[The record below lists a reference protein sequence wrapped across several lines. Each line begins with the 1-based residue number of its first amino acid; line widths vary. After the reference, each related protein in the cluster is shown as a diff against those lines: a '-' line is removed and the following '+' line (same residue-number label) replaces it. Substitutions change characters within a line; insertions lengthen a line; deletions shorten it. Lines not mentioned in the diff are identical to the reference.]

1 MEFQKTTLG
10 ELSVNGKGSYGI
22 AASAVPYSDELFTYL
37 RITDINDDGTL
48 NKSGFMSVSDEK
60 AEQYLLKPNDIVFA
74 RTGGS
79 TGRNYF
85 YDGTDGEFV
94 YAGFLIK
101 FSIDSTKVNPRF
113 IKYYCLSQEYRG
125 WVHSFNT
132 GSTRGNINAQTYA
145 NMPIL
150 LPSREQ
156 QDLLVDTLSVID
168 EKIKLNTAINENLEQ
183 QAQALFKAWF
193 VDFVPFDEKMVE
205 SPIGT
210 LIPASLKM
218 VQIADIPHD
227 LETGKRP
234 KGGAVADGIPSVGA
248 ENVKKLGDFNP
259 SSAKYIPFEFAE
271 KMKKGEIKGY
281 EVLLYKD
288 GGKPGTFIPHFSM
301 FGEGFPYSEF
311 YINEHVFK
319 LDFYD
324 RGFNEFM
331 YFYLQT
337 DYPYNWLANNGGKAA
352 VPGINQQDVNTI
364 WCFSPEHPMIQE
376 YCKWVQPIFTTILK
390 NCTQNMEL
398 AALRDTLLPKLM
410 NGEIDVSDVKI

>member
-1 MEFQKTTLG
+1 MEFQKTNLG

-48 NKSGFMSVSDEK
+48 NKSGLMSVSDEK

-79 TGRNYF
+79 TGRSYF

-145 NMPIL
+145 NMSIL

-183 QAQALFKAWF
+183 QAQAIYAQMFIESAEESWETGSLSDIAVITMGQSPKGDTFNETGEGAVFYQGRTDFGFRFPTRRLYTTEPKRIALCDDALMSVRAPVGDLNVAYEECCIGRGLAAIHSKDNHQSFVLYTLFTLKKQLDVF
-193 VDFVPFDEKMVE
+193 NGEGTVFGSINKESLNSMEITIPPRELMDRFESTI
-205 SPIGT
+205 SPIDRA
-210 LIPASLKM
+210 IRNNY
-218 VQIADIPHD
+218 
-227 LETGKRP
+227 E
-234 KGGAVADGIPSVGA
+234 
-248 ENVKKLGDFNP
+248 
-259 SSAKYIPFEFAE
+259 
-271 KMKKGEIKGY
+271 EIC
-281 EVLLYKD
+281 
-288 GGKPGTFIPHFSM
+288 
-301 FGEGFPYSEF
+301 
-311 YINEHVFK
+311 
-319 LDFYD
+319 
-324 RGFNEFM
+324 R
-331 YFYLQT
+331 LQ
-337 DYPYNWLANNGGKAA
+337 A
-352 VPGINQQDVNTI
+352 I
-364 WCFSPEHPMIQE
+364 
-376 YCKWVQPIFTTILK
+376 
-390 NCTQNMEL
+390 
-398 AALRDTLLPKLM
+398 RDTLLPKLM
-410 NGEIDVSDVKI
+410 NGEIDVSAVKI

>member
-1 MEFQKTTLG
+1 MEFQKTNLG

-48 NKSGFMSVSDEK
+48 NKSGLMSVSDEK

-79 TGRNYF
+79 TGRSYF

-145 NMPIL
+145 NMSIL

-183 QAQALFKAWF
+183 QAQAIYAQMFMESAEESWETGSLSDISVITMGQSPKGDTFNETGEGAVFYQGRTDFGFRFPTRRLYTTEPKRIALCGDALMSVRAPVGDLNVAYEECCIGRGLAAIHSKDNHQSFVLYTLFTLKKQLDVF
-193 VDFVPFDEKMVE
+193 NGEGTVFGSINKESLNSMEITIPPRELMDRFESTV
-205 SPIGT
+205 SPIDMA
-210 LIPASLKM
+210 IRNNY
-218 VQIADIPHD
+218 
-227 LETGKRP
+227 E
-234 KGGAVADGIPSVGA
+234 
-248 ENVKKLGDFNP
+248 
-259 SSAKYIPFEFAE
+259 
-271 KMKKGEIKGY
+271 EIC
-281 EVLLYKD
+281 
-288 GGKPGTFIPHFSM
+288 
-301 FGEGFPYSEF
+301 
-311 YINEHVFK
+311 
-319 LDFYD
+319 
-324 RGFNEFM
+324 R
-331 YFYLQT
+331 LQ
-337 DYPYNWLANNGGKAA
+337 A
-352 VPGINQQDVNTI
+352 I
-364 WCFSPEHPMIQE
+364 
-376 YCKWVQPIFTTILK
+376 
-390 NCTQNMEL
+390 
-398 AALRDTLLPKLM
+398 RDTLLPKLM
-410 NGEIDVSDVKI
+410 NGEIDVSAVLI

>member
-1 MEFQKTTLG
+1 MKFQKTNLG

-48 NKSGFMSVSDEK
+48 NKSGLMSVSDEK

-79 TGRNYF
+79 TGRSYF

-183 QAQALFKAWF
+183 QIGEYFKEMF
-193 VDFVPFDEKMVE
+193 PDVLNENGKE
-205 SPIGT
+205 T
-210 LIPASLKM
+210 LGKLISFSNGK
-218 VQIADIPHD
+218 
-227 LETGKRP
+227 KRP
-234 KGGAVADGIPSVGA
+234 DEEGQIPVYGGNGVLAYTNKANASNCVIIGRVGA
-248 ENVKKLGDFNP
+248 YCGNVCLSLDDCWISDNAI
-259 SSAKYIPFEFAE
+259 SAKSKISKSQLF
-271 KMKKGEIKGY
+271 
-281 EVLLYKD
+281 V
-288 GGKPGTFIPHFSM
+288 FS
-301 FGEGFPYSEF
+301 
-311 YINEHVFK
+311 
-319 LDFYD
+319 
-324 RGFNEFM
+324 
-331 YFYLQT
+331 
-337 DYPYNWLANNGGKAA
+337 
-352 VPGINQQDVNTI
+352 
-364 WCFSPEHPMIQE
+364 
-376 YCKWVQPIFTTILK
+376 ILK
-390 NCTQNMEL
+390 NAHLPNRHIGSGQPLMTQGILNAIPCIVPKEKEIVDFEGKMIPLHNMISVNNQENQRL

-410 NGEIDVSDVKI
+410 NGEIDVSAVRI

>member
-1 MEFQKTTLG
+1 MEFQKTNLG

-48 NKSGFMSVSDEK
+48 NKSGLMSVSDEK

-79 TGRNYF
+79 TGRSYF

-145 NMPIL
+145 NMSIL

-183 QAQALFKAWF
+183 QAQAIYAQMFIESAEESWETGSLSDIAVITMGQSPKGDTFNETGEGAVFYQGRTDFGFRFPTRRLYTTEPKRIALCGDALMSVRAPVGDLNVAYEECCIGRGLAAIHSKDNHQSFVLYTLFTLKKQLDVF
-193 VDFVPFDEKMVE
+193 NGEGTVFGSINKESLNSMEITIPPRELMDRFESTV
-205 SPIGT
+205 SPIDRA
-210 LIPASLKM
+210 IRNNY
-218 VQIADIPHD
+218 
-227 LETGKRP
+227 E
-234 KGGAVADGIPSVGA
+234 
-248 ENVKKLGDFNP
+248 
-259 SSAKYIPFEFAE
+259 
-271 KMKKGEIKGY
+271 EIC
-281 EVLLYKD
+281 
-288 GGKPGTFIPHFSM
+288 
-301 FGEGFPYSEF
+301 
-311 YINEHVFK
+311 
-319 LDFYD
+319 
-324 RGFNEFM
+324 R
-331 YFYLQT
+331 LQ
-337 DYPYNWLANNGGKAA
+337 A
-352 VPGINQQDVNTI
+352 I
-364 WCFSPEHPMIQE
+364 
-376 YCKWVQPIFTTILK
+376 
-390 NCTQNMEL
+390 
-398 AALRDTLLPKLM
+398 RDTLLPKLM
-410 NGEIDVSDVKI
+410 NGEIDVSAVKI

>member
-1 MEFQKTTLG
+1 MEFQKTNLG

-22 AASAVPYSDELFTYL
+22 AASAVPY
-37 RITDINDDGTL
+37 
-48 NKSGFMSVSDEK
+48 SDEK

-79 TGRNYF
+79 TGRSYF

-145 NMPIL
+145 NMSIL

-183 QAQALFKAWF
+183 QIGEYFKEMF
-193 VDFVPFDEKMVE
+193 HDVLNENGKE
-205 SPIGT
+205 T
-210 LIPASLKM
+210 LGKLISFSNGK
-218 VQIADIPHD
+218 
-227 LETGKRP
+227 KRP
-234 KGGAVADGIPSVGA
+234 DEEGQIPVYGGNGILAYTNKANASNCVIIGRVGA
-248 ENVKKLGDFNP
+248 YCGNVCLSLDDCWISDNAI
-259 SSAKYIPFEFAE
+259 SAKSKISKSQLF
-271 KMKKGEIKGY
+271 
-281 EVLLYKD
+281 V
-288 GGKPGTFIPHFSM
+288 FS
-301 FGEGFPYSEF
+301 
-311 YINEHVFK
+311 
-319 LDFYD
+319 
-324 RGFNEFM
+324 
-331 YFYLQT
+331 
-337 DYPYNWLANNGGKAA
+337 
-352 VPGINQQDVNTI
+352 
-364 WCFSPEHPMIQE
+364 
-376 YCKWVQPIFTTILK
+376 ILK
-390 NCTQNMEL
+390 NAHLPNRHIGSGQPLMTQGILNAIPCIVPKEKEIVDFEEKMIPLHNMISVNNQENQRL

-410 NGEIDVSDVKI
+410 NGEIDVSAVRI

>member
-1 MEFQKTTLG
+1 MEFQKTNLG

-37 RITDINDDGTL
+37 RITDINDDGIL
-48 NKSGFMSVSDEK
+48 NKSGLMSVSDEK

-79 TGRNYF
+79 TGRSYF

-145 NMPIL
+145 NMSIL

-183 QAQALFKAWF
+183 QAQAIYAQMFIESAEESWKTGSLSDIAVITMGQSPKGDTFNETGEGAVFYQGRTDFGFRFPTRRLYTTEPKRIALCDDALMSVRAPVGDLNVAYEECCIGRGLAAIHSKDNHQSFVLYTLFTLKKQLDVF
-193 VDFVPFDEKMVE
+193 NGEGTVFGSINKESLNSMEITIPPRELMDRFESTV
-205 SPIGT
+205 SPIDRA
-210 LIPASLKM
+210 IRNNY
-218 VQIADIPHD
+218 
-227 LETGKRP
+227 E
-234 KGGAVADGIPSVGA
+234 
-248 ENVKKLGDFNP
+248 
-259 SSAKYIPFEFAE
+259 
-271 KMKKGEIKGY
+271 EIC
-281 EVLLYKD
+281 
-288 GGKPGTFIPHFSM
+288 
-301 FGEGFPYSEF
+301 
-311 YINEHVFK
+311 
-319 LDFYD
+319 
-324 RGFNEFM
+324 R
-331 YFYLQT
+331 LQ
-337 DYPYNWLANNGGKAA
+337 A
-352 VPGINQQDVNTI
+352 I
-364 WCFSPEHPMIQE
+364 
-376 YCKWVQPIFTTILK
+376 
-390 NCTQNMEL
+390 
-398 AALRDTLLPKLM
+398 RDTLLPKLM
-410 NGEIDVSDVKI
+410 NGEIDVSAVKI

>member
-1 MEFQKTTLG
+1 MMFEKTTLG
-10 ELSVNGKGSYGI
+10 QLSVNGKGSYGI

-48 NKSGFMSVSDEK
+48 NKSGLMSVSDEK

-168 EKIKLNTAINENLEQ
+168 EKINLNTAINENLEQ

-193 VDFVPFDEKMVE
+193 VDFEPFGGVMPDDWQKCTLGDVSEMGAGGVKPQNATPTATHDNTVPIYSNGITDEGLYGFTDKAKIQDE
-205 SPIGT
+205 SVTVSARGTIGYVCLRQVPYVPIVRLVT
-210 LIPASLKM
+210 LIPN
-218 VQIADIPHD
+218 
-227 LETGKRP
+227 KRI
-234 KGGAVADGIPSVGA
+234 V
-248 ENVKKLGDFNP
+248 
-259 SSAKYIPFEFAE
+259 SAKFLYHWLKTLHIAGTGTTQQQLTVPSFKKTEIIVPEYSIME
-271 KMKKGEIKGY
+271 KFTVTINPLY
-281 EVLLYKD
+281 EH
-288 GGKPGTFIPHFSM
+288 I
-301 FGEGFPYSEF
+301 
-311 YINEHVFK
+311 
-319 LDFYD
+319 
-324 RGFNEFM
+324 
-331 YFYLQT
+331 
-337 DYPYNWLANNGGKAA
+337 LANK
-352 VPGINQQDVNTI
+352 NQNQ
-364 WCFSPEHPMIQE
+364 H
-376 YCKWVQPIFTTILK
+376 
-390 NCTQNMEL
+390 L

-410 NGEIDVSDVKI
+410 NGEIDVSAVKI

>member
-1 MEFQKTTLG
+1 MEFQKTNLG

-48 NKSGFMSVSDEK
+48 NKSGLMSVSDEK

-79 TGRNYF
+79 TGRSYF

-168 EKIKLNTAINENLEQ
+168 EKIKLNTAINENLES
-183 QAQALFKAWF
+183 QAQALFKKVIINNCNKGNGVLGDYCIIKSGFAFRSSWWTEDGVKVIKIKNIDNGKINLNDCSF
-193 VDFVPFDEKMVE
+193 VSFDKIEKAKDFLVHAGDVLIAMTGATLGKFAIVPQINEPLLVNQRVGKFFLGDNPIEKL
-205 SPIGT
+205 PFLYCT
-210 LIPASLKM
+210 LKQPEVITEIINRGQGSAQANVSG
-218 VQIADIPHD
+218 ADILSTPC
-227 LETGKRP
+227 
-234 KGGAVADGIPSVGA
+234 
-248 ENVKKLGDFNP
+248 
-259 SSAKYIPFEFAE
+259 YIPTDDYITEFNVICKSIFES
-271 KMKKGEIKGY
+271 I
-281 EVLLYKD
+281 
-288 GGKPGTFIPHFSM
+288 I
-301 FGEGFPYSEF
+301 
-311 YINEHVFK
+311 
-319 LDFYD
+319 
-324 RGFNEFM
+324 
-331 YFYLQT
+331 
-337 DYPYNWLANNGGKAA
+337 
-352 VPGINQQDVNTI
+352 INQEENQR
-364 WCFSPEHPMIQE
+364 FS
-376 YCKWVQPIFTTILK
+376 
-390 NCTQNMEL
+390 
-398 AALRDTLLPKLM
+398 ALRDTLLPKLM
-410 NGEIDVSDVKI
+410 NGEIDVSEIKI

>member
-48 NKSGFMSVSDEK
+48 NKSGLMSVSDEK

-183 QAQALFKAWF
+183 QAQAIYAQMFIESAEESWKTGSLSDIAVITMGQSPKGDTFNETGEGAVFYQGRTDFGFRFPTRRLYTTEPKRIALCGDALMSVRAPVGDLNVAYEECCIGRGLAAIHSKDNHQSFVLYTLFTLKKQLDVF
-193 VDFVPFDEKMVE
+193 NGEGTVFGSINKESLNSMEITIPPRELMDRFESTV
-205 SPIGT
+205 SPIDRA
-210 LIPASLKM
+210 IRNNY
-218 VQIADIPHD
+218 
-227 LETGKRP
+227 E
-234 KGGAVADGIPSVGA
+234 
-248 ENVKKLGDFNP
+248 
-259 SSAKYIPFEFAE
+259 
-271 KMKKGEIKGY
+271 EIC
-281 EVLLYKD
+281 
-288 GGKPGTFIPHFSM
+288 
-301 FGEGFPYSEF
+301 
-311 YINEHVFK
+311 
-319 LDFYD
+319 
-324 RGFNEFM
+324 R
-331 YFYLQT
+331 LQ
-337 DYPYNWLANNGGKAA
+337 A
-352 VPGINQQDVNTI
+352 I
-364 WCFSPEHPMIQE
+364 
-376 YCKWVQPIFTTILK
+376 
-390 NCTQNMEL
+390 
-398 AALRDTLLPKLM
+398 RDTLLPKLM
-410 NGEIDVSDVKI
+410 NGEIDVSAVKI